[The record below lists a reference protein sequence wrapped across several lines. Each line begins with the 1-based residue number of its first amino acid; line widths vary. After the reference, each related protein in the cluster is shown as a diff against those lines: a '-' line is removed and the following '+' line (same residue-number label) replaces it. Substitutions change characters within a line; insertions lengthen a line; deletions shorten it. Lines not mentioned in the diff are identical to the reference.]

1 MTGDAVHRGGAGVHL
16 RGHPQAGRQLRQAH
30 PPPPDL
36 VPGRQGRHVR
46 GQGED
51 TAHIQFNNPILST
64 LCIQRVPHLSILSN
78 LIDFIP
84 QFD

>member
-51 TAHIQFNNPILST
+51 TAHIQFNNSIHLVYTAGSPIYLSY
-64 LCIQRVPHLSILSN
+64 
-78 LIDFIP
+78 LI
-84 QFD
+84 

>member
-46 GQGED
+46 GQGEEA
-51 TAHIQFNNPILST
+51 AHIQFNNPIHLVYTAGSPIYLSY
-64 LCIQRVPHLSILSN
+64 
-78 LIDFIP
+78 LI
-84 QFD
+84 

>member
-51 TAHIQFNNPILST
+51 TAHIQFIST
-64 LCIQRVPHLSILSN
+64 LCIQRIYHFILSISSG
-78 LIDFIP
+78 FIL

>member
-46 GQGED
+46 GQGEEE
-51 TAHIQFNNPILST
+51 AHI
-64 LCIQRVPHLSILSN
+64 
-78 LIDFIP
+78 
-84 QFD
+84 

>member
-51 TAHIQFNNPILST
+51 TAHIQFNHI
-64 LCIQRVPHLSILSN
+64 HLVYTADLPFYLIYFKWFHPSI
-78 LIDFIP
+78 
-84 QFD
+84 